1 MAWGGI
7 RQGAGRKPRAK
18 ADVLSR
24 ISDAVELRDRAIAT
38 MVKGWRDKPRTLF
51 RGDAHMFL
59 ISVYQNPIYPIGLRL
74 KAAVAA
80 IKYEKPRLTVVIVN
94 PPLTIPGEIAEER
107 RQRAIAEMREALD
120 LSAL

>member
-80 IKYEKPRLTVVIVN
+80 IKYEKPRLTAVIVN
-94 PPLTIPGEIAEER
+94 PHLTIPRGDR
-107 RQRAIAEMREALD
+107 
-120 LSAL
+120 